1 MKADRA
7 QLWRFGA
14 VALFCGLP
22 LLLLALSIGNLAEAS
37 AAREIASR
45 QDATASQIVREV
57 AKRQTRHLQPRDTA
71 SLYLASP
78 SPSLARAE
86 LQERAGHFIQA
97 AGGHLEEAQ
106 FTSTPEQE
114 GDGTVAIQL
123 SLTIDNAGLRDLLY
137 AIETATPLL
146 DATDLGAKPVASD
159 SAGMGQAGMGQGGAG
174 ASALHV
180 DLTVQGHFKKG
191 TG

>member
-1 MKADRA
+1 MKAVDRA

-14 VALFCGLP
+14 VALFFGLP
-22 LLLLALSIGNLAEAS
+22 LILAALAIGSVTEAV
-37 AAREIASR
+37 ASR
-45 QDATASQIVREV
+45 EVAAKQDATAAQIVKEV
-57 AKRQTRHLQPRDTA
+57 AKRQAHRLQPQDMTA
-71 SLYLASP
+71 LYLTKA

-86 LQERAGHFIQA
+86 LQERAGRFVEA

-114 GDGTVAIQL
+114 ADGTVEIQL

-146 DATDLGAKPVASD
+146 DATDLSAKPI
-159 SAGMGQAGMGQGGAG
+159 SAQNAMGAGQAAL
-174 ASALHV
+174 LHV
-180 DLTVQGHFKKG
+180 DLTVEGHFRKG

>member
-1 MKADRA
+1 MKAIDRA

-14 VALFCGLP
+14 VASFIGLP
-22 LLLLALSIGNLAEAS
+22 LLLAALALGNLAEAS
-37 AAREIASR
+37 ASR
-45 QDATASQIVREV
+45 DVATKLSATAAQIVKEV
-57 AKRQTRHLQPRDTA
+57 AKRQARRLQPRDTTA
-71 SLYLASP
+71 LYLAAA

-86 LQERAGHFIQA
+86 LQERAGRFVEA

-106 FTSTPEQE
+106 FTGTPEQE
-114 GDGTVAIQL
+114 ADGTVAIQL
-123 SLTIDNAGLRDLLY
+123 SLTIDNGGLRDLLY

-146 DATDLGAKPVASD
+146 DATDLSTKPIGTQGA
-159 SAGMGQAGMGQGGAG
+159 GGGGQAGL
-174 ASALHV
+174 LHA

>member
-1 MKADRA
+1 MKAADRA
-7 QLWRFGA
+7 QIWRLGA

-22 LLLLALSIGNLAEAS
+22 MLLVASAIGNIAETS
-37 AAREIASR
+37 ASR
-45 QDATASQIVREV
+45 EVAAKLNATAAQIVKEV
-57 AKRQTRHLQPRDTA
+57 AKRQLHRLQPQDMTA
-71 SLYLASP
+71 LYLTQI

-86 LQERAGHFIQA
+86 LQERVGHFVEA

-114 GDGTVAIQL
+114 ADGTVAIQL
-123 SLTIDNAGLRDLLY
+123 SLTIDNGGLRDLLY

-146 DATDLGAKPVASD
+146 DATDLSAKPIGAQN
-159 SAGMGQAGMGQGGAG
+159 AMIAGQA
-174 ASALHV
+174 SLLHV
-180 DLTVQGHFKKG
+180 DLTIQGHFRKG

>member
-1 MKADRA
+1 MKLADRA

-22 LLLLALSIGNLAEAS
+22 LLLVALVVGNLAEAS
-37 AAREIASR
+37 ASREVAARS
-45 QDATASQIVREV
+45 DATAAQIVKEV
-57 AKRQTRHLQPRDTA
+57 AKRQAHRLQPQDTTA
-71 SLYLASP
+71 LYLSAA

-86 LQERAGHFIQA
+86 LQERAGRFVEA

-114 GDGTVAIQL
+114 ADGTVAIQL
-123 SLTIDNAGLRDLLY
+123 SLSIGNAGLRDLLY
-137 AIETATPLL
+137 AVETATPLL
-146 DATDLGAKPVASD
+146 DATDLSAKPIGAQN
-159 SAGMGQAGMGQGGAG
+159 AMNAGQAGGL
-174 ASALHV
+174 LHV
-180 DLTVQGHFKKG
+180 DLTVQGHFRKG

>member
-1 MKADRA
+1 MKAADRT

-22 LLLLALSIGNLAEAS
+22 VLLVALAVGNLFEAS
-37 AAREIASR
+37 AARALAAR
-45 QDATASQIVREV
+45 QEATASQIVREV
-57 AKRQTRHLQPRDTA
+57 AQRQAHRAKPVDTA
-71 SLYLASP
+71 SLYLATSSP
-78 SPSLARAE
+78 TLARAE
-86 LQERAGHFIQA
+86 LQDRAGHLVEA

-114 GDGTVAIQL
+114 ADGTVAIQL
-123 SLTIDNAGLRDLLY
+123 SLTIGNEGLRDLLY

-146 DATDLGAKPVASD
+146 EATDLSAKPNNAQS
-159 SAGMGQAGMGQGGAG
+159 SEGLGQANL
-174 ASALHV
+174 LHV
-180 DLTVQGHFKKG
+180 DLTVQGHFRKG